1 MGNGNDLLIGND
13 NDLWKNKE
21 LKSTDAV
28 RIYFDIS
35 DPESDRWNI
44 RVCSGHW
51 TELFYVEK
59 PTGSYIEFDVE
70 QYFDQMT
77 ETMNWG
83 NALIMQGYNM
93 TVTKVSIVR

>member
-1 MGNGNDLLIGND
+1 MSNGNIQIGND
-13 NDLWKNKE
+13 NDLWKNNE

-35 DPESDRWNI
+35 DSESDGWRI
-44 RVCSGHW
+44 KVCSGHW
-51 TELFYVEK
+51 TELFVVNN

-77 ETMNWG
+77 ETMGWG